1 MLRITVQ
8 PEAGKTL
15 LKLDGKIT
23 GPWVKELENCWE
35 MLRKVQA
42 GKTVV
47 VDLADVSFVNTAG
60 NLLLERMH
68 KEGVELLGE
77 GPLTRSIVEEIEGRA
92 TAAHGKVG

>member
-8 PEAGKTL
+8 TEGSKTL

-23 GPWVKELENCWE
+23 GPWVKELESCWE
-35 MLRKVQA
+35 MLRRVQT
-42 GKTVV
+42 GKKLVV
-47 VDLADVSFVNTAG
+47 ELTEVSFINSAG

-68 KEGVELLGE
+68 REGAELLGE
-77 GPLTRSIVEEIEGRA
+77 GPLTRSIVEEIEGRV

>member
-8 PEAGKTL
+8 TEAGKTL

-23 GPWVKELENCWE
+23 GPWVKELESCWE
-35 MLRKVQA
+35 MLRRVQA
-42 GKTVV
+42 GKKLVV
-47 VDLADVSFVNTAG
+47 ELTEVSFINSAG

-68 KEGVELLGE
+68 REGAELLGE
-77 GPLTRSIVEEIEGRA
+77 GPLTRSIVEEIEGRV

>member
-8 PEAGKTL
+8 TEGNKTV

-23 GPWVKELENCWE
+23 GPWIKELESCWE
-35 MLRKVQA
+35 MLRQLQA
-42 GKTVV
+42 GKPMV
-47 VDLADVSFVNTAG
+47 VDLSDVSFINPSG
-60 NLLLERMH
+60 SQLLERMH
-68 KEGVELLGE
+68 REGAELLGE